1 MPCMNMTRRIKNTI
15 YQVKVTVVDSDGSNM
30 EDRIIHMIQ
39 NQPVAWKH
47 RNRTVG
53 SLKGWKHE
61 HQAGRRVTTDYSPV

>member
-39 NQPVAWKH
+39 NQPLALD
-47 RNRTVG
+47 G
-53 SLKGWKHE
+53 KGGILDVPQPSCRQPE
-61 HQAGRRVTTDYSPV
+61 RMNT

>member
-39 NQPVAWKH
+39 NQPVALAGEGGILDWMY
-47 RNRTVG
+47 RNRPVG
-53 SLKGWKHE
+53 SLKG
-61 HQAGRRVTTDYSPV
+61 